1 MIKRITLVKIKRW
14 TIYECQFGEPKYDI
28 TKFVRANCINNKRP
42 KVEQALKSVKAM
54 ENCFNKIV
62 RHI

>member
-1 MIKRITLVKIKRW
+1 MS
-14 TIYECQFGEPKYDI
+14 QFGKPKYGI
-28 TKFVRANCINNKRP
+28 TKFVRANSINEIRP
-42 KVEQALKSVKAM
+42 KVAQALKSVKAM

>member
-1 MIKRITLVKIKRW
+1 MSL
-14 TIYECQFGEPKYDI
+14 FGEPKYGI
-28 TKFVRANCINNKRP
+28 TKVVRANSINNIRP
-42 KVEQALKSVKAM
+42 KVEQELKSVKAM

>member
-1 MIKRITLVKIKRW
+1 MS
-14 TIYECQFGEPKYDI
+14 QFGEPKYDI
-28 TKFVRANCINNKRP
+28 TKFVRVNSINNIRP
-42 KVEQALKSVKAM
+42 KVMQALKSVKAM

>member
-1 MIKRITLVKIKRW
+1 MS
-14 TIYECQFGEPKYDI
+14 QFGETKYGI
-28 TKFVRANCINNKRP
+28 TKFVRANSINEIRP

-62 RHI
+62 RYI